1 MAKDY
6 FEDTTVKMIDPDLPC
21 QLNYVIVISDGHI
34 MNASNAFNTLHSL
47 RHGADT
53 STPDDDVKTLM
64 VGYGGSYDTNAKP
77 IFDRLARAGSCDEP
91 GTYGQ
96 EVNPNTYEGLD
107 NSTNCEKAIGANTPS
122 DLKTEIEA
130 KIRQIIAERLS
141 FSAPSI
147 TATLEEGGSIY
158 QAQFDYVQRG
168 EWKGK
173 LSVSYTHLT
182 LPTKA

>member
-1 MAKDY
+1 
-6 FEDTTVKMIDPDLPC
+6 
-21 QLNYVIVISDGHI
+21 
-34 MNASNAFNTLHSL
+34 
-47 RHGADT
+47 
-53 STPDDDVKTLM
+53 M
-64 VGYGGSYDTNAKP
+64 VGYGGSYDNANAKP

-122 DLKTEIEA
+122 DLKTEVEA

-173 LSVSYTHLT
+173 LLRKTIEDDVIYHDPDYGQNWDAGEVMKELGSSVRNIWTPLELSLIHI
-182 LPTKA
+182 